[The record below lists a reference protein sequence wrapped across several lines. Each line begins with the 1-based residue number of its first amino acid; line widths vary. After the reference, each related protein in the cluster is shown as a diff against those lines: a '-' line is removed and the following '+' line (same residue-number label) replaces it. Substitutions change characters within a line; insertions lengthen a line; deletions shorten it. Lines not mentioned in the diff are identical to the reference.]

1 MITPITPITPKFI
14 CNKCDFITG
23 NKKDFKRHLLTSK
36 HLINNEMIIQNPLPI
51 KSEIFTCKWERPV
64 ALSVAKGAGER
75 IRLDSLR
82 IVFLFGTPSPTSH
95 RSSFIIFTTNAFTTV
110 WITINVLVEYF

>member
-1 MITPITPITPKFI
+1 
-14 CNKCDFITG
+14 
-23 NKKDFKRHLLTSK
+23 
-36 HLINNEMIIQNPLPI
+36 MIIQNPLPI

-95 RSSFIIFTTNAFTTV
+95 RSSFIIFTTNAFATV